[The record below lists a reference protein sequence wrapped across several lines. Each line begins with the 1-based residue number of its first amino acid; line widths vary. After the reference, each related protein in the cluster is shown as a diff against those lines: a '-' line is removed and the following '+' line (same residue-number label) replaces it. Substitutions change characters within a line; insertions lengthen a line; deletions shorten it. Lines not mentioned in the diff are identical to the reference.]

1 LSQQRRNQGGFIRN
15 FILLISFGC
24 LAFANAGAQAP
35 QRILVVVAHPDD
47 EILIAPLISSY
58 TRRGVIVQLVI
69 ATRGDRGD
77 PRGGASMPGEKLAE
91 VRAEEARC
99 SARALGAE
107 PPEILHFRDGNMGQP
122 AQPPWQKLSEVS
134 EALAKI
140 FDEARPDAVL
150 TFGPEGGYGHPDHR
164 LVGAV
169 VTELIQRGAR
179 NTTTNLFYFGFPTD
193 RLAKAPPTGFPFS
206 GTDRRFLTVQV
217 PYGPIDENASRTAL
231 ACHESQFPKDQM
243 GPLASILDQILG
255 GKVYLRPWF
264 GSVSSSDVLQARA
277 P

>member
-1 LSQQRRNQGGFIRN
+1 MI
-15 FILLISFGC
+15 
-24 LAFANAGAQAP
+24 AGAFGNADGQGP
-35 QRILVVVAHPDD
+35 KRILVVVAHPDD

-58 TRRGVIVQLVI
+58 SRRGVLVQVVI

-77 PRGGASMPGEKLAE
+77 PRAGASISGDELAQ

-107 PPEILHFRDGNMGQP
+107 PPLILHFLDSEMGQP
-122 AQPPWQKLSEVS
+122 SQPPWQKLSEVT
-134 EALAKI
+134 EALEKVLE
-140 FDEARPDAVL
+140 DTHPDAVI
-150 TFGPEGGYGHPDHR
+150 TFGPEGAYGHPDHR
-164 LVGAV
+164 LVGSI

-179 NTTTNLFYFGFPTD
+179 GTTTRLFYAGFPRD

-217 PYGPIDENASRTAL
+217 PYDSMDMDASRKAL
-231 ACHESQFPKDQM
+231 ACHESQFPKAQM
-243 GPLASILDQILG
+243 GPLATILDQILG

-264 GSVSSSDVLQARA
+264 GNVRSSDILKTRA